1 MTFKLQAQ
9 IDVDVIRAWREQL
22 GKTPALMQE
31 AQARVVRTY
40 RPDILDSLRA
50 YPGKPRYPLRW
61 KSERQRRYVMAKL
74 RKENNLPYR
83 RTGKLAQGW
92 RVVSNT
98 RGDIG
103 EIAILNSTAYTRFVQ
118 GDDAQPFHLDT
129 GWPQANPL
137 FATWEERLQDA
148 FITEYLELVT
158 LGA

>member
-1 MTFKLQAQ
+1 MFRVQVQNDTDVLQAW
-9 IDVDVIRAWREQL
+9 RAQL
-22 GKTPALMQE
+22 SKTPALMQE
-31 AQARVVRTY
+31 AQARVLRTY
-40 RPDILDSLRA
+40 RQDIIDDLTN

-74 RKENNLPYR
+74 RRENNLPYR
-83 RTGKLAQGW
+83 RTGQLAAGW

-103 EIAILNSTAYTRFVQ
+103 EIAILNSTAYVRYVQ
-118 GDDAQPFHLDT
+118 GDDAQPFHRDT
-129 GWPQANPL
+129 GWPQ
-137 FATWEERLQDA
+137 FALIFAAWEPRLQDA